1 MFRSF
6 LFRLVFYFGLAS
18 LCIIFIPSLL
28 LPKKVVAFGG
38 KLSGHWAA
46 LCLRIIL
53 STNIELRGSEN
64 ILKSGKFF
72 IASTHQSE
80 FETFYLQTLYN
91 SPFFIL
97 KKELLKIPIFGLLL
111 KKLGCISID
120 RNKINR
126 ENLNFFEDVET
137 AINSNHNPLIIFPQ
151 GTRCKTKDRPN
162 FKKGVERIYKLRN
175 IKCQPVVMNSG
186 DIWPKQGNLNPNKK
200 IIVSV
205 LTPIEPNLT
214 DKNFAEMLQ
223 SKMYRELDE
232 IL

>member
-6 LFRLVFYFGLAS
+6 LFKLIFYLGLAL
-18 LCIIFIPSLL
+18 LCIFFIPSLI
-28 LPKKVVAFGG
+28 LPKKVIGFGG
-38 KLSGHWAA
+38 KLTGYWAA
-46 LCLRIIL
+46 LCLKIVL
-53 STNIELRGSEN
+53 SINIELRGSEN
-64 ILKSGKFF
+64 ILKNGKFF
-72 IASTHQSE
+72 VASTHQSE

-151 GTRCKTKDRPN
+151 GTRCKTRDRPN

-186 DIWPKQGNLNPNKK
+186 DVWPKLGNLSSNRK

-205 LTPIEPNLT
+205 LPSIEPNLP
-214 DKNFAEMLQ
+214 DKHFVETLQ
-223 SKMYRELDE
+223 SKMYAELDK
-232 IL
+232 II